1 MRYRCVLVIG
11 TNKPELPGIYLEIKR
26 SHATGLVGHC
36 SQKCSSDWG
45 ETVATLR
52 HIPQDPSSL
61 AKTVVPVRW
70 TWFAFIANTVQIRLH
85 RVITEIHRFSSP
97 LWRWPSERLSKRT
110 VTISTVA
117 EVAVGPWWEVSLW
130 FTQHKDDIFPF
141 SHILN
146 TRAITGSFFPVG
158 TRQYCTCTEGAIFV
172 AKL

>member
-36 SQKCSSDWG
+36 SQKCSSDWA
-45 ETVATLR
+45 ETVAILR

-85 RVITEIHRFSSP
+85 RVITEIHFSVH
-97 LWRWPSERLSKRT
+97 LSDADHQSACPNELLPFPRSRKWQSDPDGKFHSDSHSIK
-110 VTISTVA
+110 TISFR
-117 EVAVGPWWEVSLW
+117 SLTYS
-130 FTQHKDDIFPF
+130 TQE
-141 SHILN
+141 
-146 TRAITGSFFPVG
+146 
-158 TRQYCTCTEGAIFV
+158 Q
-172 AKL
+172 